1 MEKILMCSF
10 LLKFYLVNA
19 STMRNYYRLSHSPGF
34 CLFFTCCFFLRSVW
48 YLFYSCLWCWAA
60 RCDCSPG
67 ANAPAFLAL
76 KYWKHFQSSLFWFPE
91 YIAGSK
97 LLTVCTVWTFFLLT
111 TYLRCL
117 SCFCTPPLIVE
128 CPFSSYE
135 SKYHLYLLSFSPSN
149 QFFVH
154 PFIVNFM
161 HLLYSYITL
170 KFFYWACWN
179 N

>member
-19 STMRNYYRLSHSPGF
+19 STTRNYYRLSHSPGF

-67 ANAPAFLAL
+67 TNAPAFLAL
-76 KYWKHFQSSLFWFPE
+76 KYWKHFQSSRFWFPE

-97 LLTVCTVWTFFLLT
+97 LLTVCTVWTFSCWLHTLGAWVAFVHLHWLWNVPFLLT
-111 TYLRCL
+111 SPNTTFTYFHFL
-117 SCFCTPPLIVE
+117 PLIK
-128 CPFSSYE
+128 F
-135 SKYHLYLLSFSPSN
+135 L
-149 QFFVH
+149 
-154 PFIVNFM
+154 FI
-161 HLLYSYITL
+161 HLLWISCISYTTIL
-170 KFFYWACWN
+170 H
-179 N
+179 